1 MNPSSVIFAL
11 VGALVM
17 SGLFFLFKP
26 AETTP
31 PPAQAVAAAAA
42 PAAAPVMEAPAA
54 PQPTVVD
61 IVVEKGRRISGPE
74 VIALKAGDEVV
85 LNLTSD
91 KDDELHLHG
100 YDLHLH
106 LKAGVTGTLKF
117 TATQSGRFA
126 YELHKSHLEL
136 GALEVQPK

>member
-1 MNPSSVIFAL
+1 MNFGSVLFAI
-11 VGALVM
+11 VGALLM

-26 AETTP
+26 AETP
-31 PPAQAVAAAAA
+31 PPAQTVAAADA
-42 PAAAPVMEAPAA
+42 PASAPVIETPAV

-61 IVVEKGRRISGPE
+61 IVVEKGRRVSGPD
-74 VIALKAGDEVV
+74 VVALKAGDEVV

-106 LKAGVTGTLKF
+106 LKAGVTGTLKL
-117 TATQSGRFA
+117 TAAQSGRFS